1 MMSEDGR
8 LVQRCLDGE
17 KEAFGV
23 LVDRY
28 KHAVYGLAYR
38 MTHNFHDAQDIGQEV
53 FIDAYKNLRSLKFPH
68 RFSSWIYTIT
78 VNRCRMWL
86 RKRTPEA
93 FAIASLEESESKTVL
108 RNQALQ
114 QNRDRKRLD
123 RLFDAIDELPEA
135 NRLVTTL
142 YYING
147 LTCKEI
153 GEFTGTS
160 INTVMSK
167 LRRGREALRKQF
179 TEQAVTQQKVH
190 SGFTTEVLG
199 IIEKLSPAPQ
209 PPANPIGRIAWLP
222 WAAALIIG
230 LIVMGAKS
238 AAPLK
243 RRDDGREIGKLTS
256 ISPFWDDG
264 VTVSI
269 ISEVHAA
276 KPVLTLP
283 SVAENTLYAAVEP
296 VASDKSTS
304 PGGILQY
311 RLFPGDIL
319 TYRIKMENIAVTRRG
334 NRVSHR
340 AEGLHTLLVKEV
352 EPNGVMHIVNMA
364 QDKWMIPGAQE
375 SPYVTLGVMF
385 IRRNGQDESRWG
397 YWDWDRDGFLK
408 LTFHNEMGEVMQ
420 GSLLSTFSG
429 ITPLEL
435 LVSCYFVPFSDLP
448 LKGGS
453 TWREKQ
459 SKYTAI
465 GFEKV
470 SGYNCVI
477 LDYEQEVSTIIGFET
492 VRDYNGVILDEQE
505 LLSVKKVKA
514 RIACDT
520 QSGMVVKLD
529 AEIQMRDDED
539 LTDEKES
546 VTVELIR
553 KDLLTR
559 EELAVEKQ
567 ALFQIESALAEQDRI
582 DRFEPDANALRQKL
596 EAVRTQY
603 PSIHLMPGLVDMI
616 EEVDQQIARES
627 QAVQTVQTYRD
638 RMHSIATLLVLNW
651 EEDGRYRRYVLG
663 AGTDVQRVNRDKY
676 IMIDPR
682 TPNYEYEVIDIEGSG
697 EDAKCKIIARGKKG
711 TPAAGEAWVKTLSAS
726 EGASEI
732 QPYVVSDEEAEK

>member
-1 MMSEDGR
+1 MMSEDER
-8 LVQRCLDGE
+8 LVQRCLSGE
-17 KEAFGV
+17 KETFGL
-23 LVDRY
+23 LVDKY

-53 FIDAYKNLRSLKFPH
+53 FIDAYKNLRSLKYPH
-68 RFSSWIYTIT
+68 RFRSWIYTIT

-86 RKRTPEA
+86 RKRRPEA
-93 FAIASLEESESKTVL
+93 LAIASLEKSESKAVL

-123 RLFDAIDELPEA
+123 RLLDAIDELPEA

-179 TEQAVTQQKVH
+179 TEMPAQATTQQKVH
-190 SGFTTEVLG
+190 SGFTAEVLG
-199 IIEKLSPAPQ
+199 VIENLSPTFQ
-209 PPANPIGRIAWLP
+209 PPSNPLGRIAWLP
-222 WAAALIIG
+222 WTAALIIG
-230 LIVMGAKS
+230 LFVMGTKPVV
-238 AAPLK
+238 PLK
-243 RRDDGREIGKLTS
+243 RLYDGREMDRLAR
-256 ISPFWDDG
+256 ISPLWSDG
-264 VTVSI
+264 ITVSM

-276 KPVLTLP
+276 KPVLTPP

-296 VASDKSTS
+296 VASDESTS

-364 QDKWMIPGAQE
+364 QDKLMIPGEQE

-385 IRRNGQDESRWG
+385 IRGNGQDESRG
-397 YWDWDRDGFLK
+397 ECWDWDRDGFLK
-408 LTFHNEMGEVMQ
+408 LTFRNEMGEVVQ
-420 GSLLSTFSG
+420 GSLLSTLSG
-429 ITPLEL
+429 ISPLEPL
-435 LVSCYFVPFSDLP
+435 ESIYFVPFSDLP

-477 LDYEQEVSTIIGFET
+477 LDWEQEVSRDHEGGF
-492 VRDYNGVILDEQE
+492 
-505 LLSVKKVKA
+505 LSVKKMNA

-520 QSGMVVKLD
+520 QSGVVVKLD
-529 AEIQMRDDED
+529 AEIQTEIQMRN
-539 LTDEKES
+539 DEKES

-553 KDLLTR
+553 KDQLTR

-627 QAVQTVQTYRD
+627 QAVHTVQTYRD
-638 RMHSIATLLVLNW
+638 RMHSIATLLLRNW

-663 AGTDVQRVNRDKY
+663 AGTDIQRVNRDKY
-676 IMIDPR
+676 VIIDPR
-682 TPNYEYEVIDIEGSG
+682 TPNYEYEVIDIEESG
-697 EDAKCKIIARGKKG
+697 ENAKCKIIARGKKG
-711 TPAAGEAWVKTLSAS
+711 TPTEGEAWVKTLSAS

-732 QPYVVSDEEAEK
+732 QPYVESNEEGGK